1 MLLIIIRT
9 RPYSMYIS
17 YFLVIL
23 YILLAIIIIFSLI
36 VLFFCL
42 QAIITIIRIKVPF
55 ARTPDKNIEQIFTEL
70 KKKSRELGILSGSLL
85 YDLGCGD
92 GRILFE
98 AEKRGYKSIGYELS
112 LYQYLRGL
120 TRKRLSGSKVKII
133 RKDFMRQDLSDA
145 DVIFTFLVGKVMLRL
160 GEKLKNNLKKGAIVI
175 SYGFKIPG
183 WQINKILET
192 KPSLTYIYII

>member
-1 MLLIIIRT
+1 
-9 RPYSMYIS
+9 MYIS

-23 YILLAIIIIFSLI
+23 YILLAVIIIFSLI

-55 ARTPDKNIEQIFTEL
+55 ARTPDENIEKIFTEL
-70 KKKSRELGILSGSLL
+70 KKKNILAGSLF

-98 AEKRGYKSIGYELS
+98 AEKRSYKSVGYELS

-120 TRKRLSGSKVKII
+120 TRKRLSESKVKIM
-133 RKDFMRQDLSDA
+133 RKDFMKEDLSDA
-145 DVIFTFLVGKVMLRL
+145 DVIFTFLVGKVMPGL